1 MVAWPLY
8 AEQRFNRVLLVE
20 EMKIAFPMVESETGF
35 VNSTEVEK
43 RVKELM
49 EPKEGNS
56 VRERTIAMK
65 YAAKAALSE
74 GGSSRVTLAKLFEAW
89 KKE

>member
-20 EMKIAFPMVESETGF
+20 EMKIALPMVESETGF

-49 EPKEGNS
+49 ESKEGNS

-65 YAAKAALSE
+65 HAAKA
-74 GGSSRVTLAKLFEAW
+74 R
-89 KKE
+89 

>member
-20 EMKIAFPMVESETGF
+20 EMKIALPMVESETGF

-43 RVKELM
+43 RVRQLIESKQ
-49 EPKEGNS
+49 GNV
-56 VRERTIAMK
+56 VREQNHSHETRCQGCV
-65 YAAKAALSE
+65 E
-74 GGSSRVTLAKLFEAW
+74 
-89 KKE
+89 